1 MGTAANANVEGD
13 SASWHAMSAG
23 EVLRRLGA
31 NGEKGLDAAEASARL
46 QNYGPN
52 RLPEGK
58 KRGPLMR
65 FLAQFNNI
73 LVYVLLAAGFTK
85 LMLSLWVDA
94 AIIFAVVV
102 LNGLLGFIQE
112 GRAEKALD
120 SIRNMLSA
128 EARTVRGGETRML
141 PADELVPGDVVLL
154 ELGDKVPAD
163 LRLIEAKNLR
173 TEEATLTGESL
184 PAEKNTD
191 PVSENATV
199 GDRECMA
206 FSGTMVVSGRATGVV
221 VATGSETELGRI
233 NQLLAEVSPLETPLL
248 RQIKKFGY
256 AITAVIGVISV
267 LIFAYGHWIAAHG
280 FRRALP
286 GGHRH
291 RGVADPGRTAC
302 ADHDHTRHR
311 RAAHGAAQRHH
322 PAAACSRDAGLG
334 VAHLF
339 GQDGHADAH
348 GNDGDV
354 RCHRR
359 VRL

>member
-1 MGTAANANVEGD
+1 MGAAANARTAGEIVT
-13 SASWHAMSAG
+13 WHAMSGA
-23 EVLRRLGA
+23 EALKRLGA
-31 NGEKGLDAAEASARL
+31 NGDKGLDAAEASARL

-112 GRAEKALD
+112 GKAEKALD

-154 ELGDKVPAD
+154 EIGRQGSGGLAAHRCEEPAHRRSGAHWQVRAGGEEHRSGFRKRDGRRPRVYGVLRHNGRIRPRDGRRRGHGQRDGTRPHQPAARRSERARNSASAADQEIRLCNNRGHRRDQRAD
-163 LRLIEAKNLR
+163 LRLW
-173 TEEATLTGESL
+173 SL
-184 PAEKNTD
+184 D
-191 PVSENATV
+191 S
-199 GDRECMA
+199 
-206 FSGTMVVSGRATGVV
+206 
-221 VATGSETELGRI
+221 
-233 NQLLAEVSPLETPLL
+233 
-248 RQIKKFGY
+248 
-256 AITAVIGVISV
+256 
-267 LIFAYGHWIAAHG
+267 AHG
-280 FRRALP
+280 FRRAFP

-322 PAAACSRDAGLG
+322 QATACSRDAGLG